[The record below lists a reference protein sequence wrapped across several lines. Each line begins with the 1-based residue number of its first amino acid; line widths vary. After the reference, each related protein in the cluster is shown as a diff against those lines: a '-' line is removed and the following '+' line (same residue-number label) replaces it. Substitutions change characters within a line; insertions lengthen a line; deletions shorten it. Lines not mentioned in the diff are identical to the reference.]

1 LGCCFAST
9 RADFSESDMKTSAK
23 MTKLRDR
30 FARQAISLFPLS
42 EADLRNFR
50 RGEEPD
56 HELVAEFCYGLADA
70 MLAQR
75 LKH

>member
-1 LGCCFAST
+1 VSVRKPN
-9 RADFSESDMKTSAK
+9 RARLSAEESF
-23 MTKLRDR
+23 LRDS
-30 FARQAISLFPLS
+30 FARQAMLLFSLS
-42 EADLRNFR
+42 EKDIEDINHR
-50 RGEEPD
+50 RIPN

>member
-1 LGCCFAST
+1 
-9 RADFSESDMKTSAK
+9 